1 MMMPMQPGKIGSS
14 DGTLC
19 RVPGSVLVVG
29 IGNEFRSDDGLGLYV
44 VRELGLRRASAEH
57 AALRSLTLLELDGEG
72 TALLNAW
79 EGYHH
84 VLIVDAVRSG
94 KPPGTIVTVDAIA
107 ERLPKRLFLSSGH
120 EFGVAEAIEMA
131 KNLDCLPTTLKLFG
145 IEGATFEP
153 GVGLSEPVV
162 RSVGELLHLLES
174 EISELTV
181 KEASVGAK

>member
-1 MMMPMQPGKIGSS
+1 MHRQHGKIGSS
-14 DGTLC
+14 DATFC

-44 VRELGLRRASAEH
+44 VRELSLRRASADH
-57 AALRSLTLLELDGEG
+57 LLLRSLTLLELDGEG

-84 VLIVDAVRSG
+84 VFIVDAVRSG
-94 KPPGTIVTVDAIA
+94 KPPGTIVTLDAKA
-107 ERLPKRLFLSSGH
+107 EKLPKRLLLSSGH

-131 KNLDCLPTTLKLFG
+131 RNLDCLPTTLKLFG

-153 GVGLSEPVV
+153 GVGLSEAVV

-174 EISELTV
+174 EIRELTV
-181 KEASVGAK
+181 KEAGVGAK